1 MDMPVLIKQSVCHS
15 NGVDLVVQWLGVT
28 ATMLMVLG
36 LTLTLPT
43 FVLFFFLYVFLG
55 LSITFRDQC

>member
-1 MDMPVLIKQSVCHS
+1 
-15 NGVDLVVQWLGVT
+15 
-28 ATMLMVLG
+28 

-55 LSITFRDQC
+55 LSVTFRDQC

>member
-1 MDMPVLIKQSVCHS
+1 MDMPVLIKQSVCYS

-36 LTLTLPT
+36 LTLTLLT
-43 FVLFFFLYVFLG
+43 FVLFFFLRLFRLKCYV
-55 LSITFRDQC
+55 